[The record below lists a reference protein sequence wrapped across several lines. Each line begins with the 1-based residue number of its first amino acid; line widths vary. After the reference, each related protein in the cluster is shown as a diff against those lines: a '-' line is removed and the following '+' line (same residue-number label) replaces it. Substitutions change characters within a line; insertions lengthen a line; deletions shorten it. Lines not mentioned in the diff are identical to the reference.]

1 MSIAAIA
8 RAEILKNS
16 ISNLTS
22 RGRGF
27 NLYAVV
33 YPCAVPLRPASE

>member
-1 MSIAAIA
+1 MSIATIA
-8 RAEILKNS
+8 RAGMLINS
-16 ISNLTS
+16 FNNMISH
-22 RGRGF
+22 GRGF